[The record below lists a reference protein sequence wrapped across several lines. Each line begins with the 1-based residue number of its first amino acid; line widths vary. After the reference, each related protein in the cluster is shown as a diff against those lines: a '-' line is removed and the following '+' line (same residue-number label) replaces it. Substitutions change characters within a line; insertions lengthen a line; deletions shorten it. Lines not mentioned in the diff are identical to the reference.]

1 MKITVQSPHF
11 TVSYMLNKYVT
22 DKVNKLATYNSR
34 ILRCEVCLKLDKSDT
49 DLNKVCEIKVIAPE
63 KNLFASTK
71 GLTFEE
77 AVNLTVN
84 AIEKQITKR
93 KTKRN
98 GNNDIIEMHE
108 HASAIED

>member
-1 MKITVQSPHF
+1 MKINIQSPHF
-11 TVSYMLNKYVT
+11 TVNYLLNRYIT
-22 DKVNKLATYNSR
+22 NKVSKLAIFNNR

-49 DLNKVCEIKVIAPE
+49 DLNKVCEIRVIAPE

-71 GLTFEE
+71 ALTFEE

-84 AIEKQITKR
+84 AIEKQIRKR
-93 KTKRN
+93 KTKRD

-108 HASAIED
+108 PVTHSEE